1 MDSLR
6 LTCSKVSPSDLKL
19 ESWGQRL
26 SQDSNDIWEYSRTE
40 RINGGTIKLTYRPQQ
55 SFFNVEFSS
64 LPTIFK
70 GSSLGEINVSDLPI
84 IYDSICDLI
93 SEHTTVS
100 LEDYFIISR
109 VDNSIIL
116 ETEHKPFWYLT
127 ALNSVTPQKINRMQK
142 AYFEDQTL
150 RFSNRHKCNM
160 FYDKIAKYETGIT
173 EKDYSL
179 DYTISATNLLR
190 VENQYRNT
198 EQVNKGLGTQR
209 IGLKQLF
216 SDETYDKM
224 KEQRIYEF
232 DNLFKNV
239 SKDEIKAN
247 LGIAAWLKETNDSK
261 RKGINDL
268 MMFHATQTITE
279 AMFKAQLQAFGA
291 SRETIRTRMKQY
303 MKMKRIQ
310 YPVTDIFDELRTKII
325 EHE

>member
-6 LTCSKVSPSDLKL
+6 LTCSNVLHSDLKL
-19 ESWGQRL
+19 DNWTETKW
-26 SQDSNDIWEYSRTE
+26 QDSNDIGMYNRVV
-40 RINGGTIKLTYRPQQ
+40 RVNDGTIKLTYNAQL
-55 SFFNVEFSS
+55 SYFNVEFSS

-70 GSSLGEINVSDLPI
+70 GSSLSEINVSDLPI

-93 SEHTTVS
+93 SEYTTVS
-100 LEDYFIISR
+100 LENYFIISR

-116 ETEHKPFWYLT
+116 ETEHKPYLYLAT
-127 ALNSVTPQKINRMQK
+127 LNSVTPQKLNRMQK
-142 AYFEDQTL
+142 AYFENQTL
-150 RFSNRHKCNM
+150 RFSNNNKCNM
-160 FYDKIAKYETGIT
+160 LYDKIAKCEKGKT

-179 DYTISATNLLR
+179 DHTSSATNMLR
-190 VENQYRNT
+190 IENQYRNT

-232 DNLFKNV
+232 DNLFKDV
-239 SKDEIKAN
+239 SKDQIKAG
-247 LGIAAWLKETNDSK
+247 LSIAAFLNETNDSK
-261 RKGINDL
+261 KRSINDL

-279 AMFKAQLQAFGA
+279 DEFKAQLQTIGT
-291 SRETIRTRMKQY
+291 SRQTIITRMKDY
-303 MKMKRIQ
+303 RRVKSIQ